1 MELDTVRARP
11 VTNGLVLE
19 MLAGR
24 EDLEP
29 GHALEALAMPLVHV
43 RRP

>member
-1 MELDTVRARP
+1 MELDAICARP
-11 VTNGLVLE
+11 VADGLVLE

-29 GHALEALAMPLVHV
+29 GDALEALAMPLVDV

>member
-1 MELDTVRARP
+1 MKLDAVRARP

-29 GHALEALAMPLVHV
+29 GDALEALAMPLVDM